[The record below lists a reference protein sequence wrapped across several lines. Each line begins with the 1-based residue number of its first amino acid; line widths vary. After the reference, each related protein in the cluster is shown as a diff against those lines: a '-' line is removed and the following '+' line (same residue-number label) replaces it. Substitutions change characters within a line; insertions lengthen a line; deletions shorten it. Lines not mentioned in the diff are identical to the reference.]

1 MEEDL
6 TPSPDGPIHPPSP
19 FLIVANKFMGGPVIL
34 NVGGKRLKVGFP
46 MKILTQK
53 FADMKFG
60 GTHWTSSQ
68 PPDWVD

>member
-6 TPSPDGPIHPPSP
+6 SPSPDGPIHPPSP

-34 NVGGKRLKVGFP
+34 NVGGKRLKVRFQ
-46 MKILTQK
+46 MKILINK
-53 FADMKFG
+53 FSDMKFA

-68 PPDWVD
+68 PPDLVG